1 MKIVSFETLS
11 ETQRTQAAQMLT
23 DELPLGWPS
32 LADATREIDEILG
45 GDDDA
50 LLLCAVENGE
60 VVGWAGLLPAYAKVF
75 ELHPLVVR
83 HDRQRTGIGSAL
95 LGEITRAAREKGGL
109 TLLAGADDES
119 PDGETSLANVNLY
132 EDLPGKL
139 AAFDPGAHQAA
150 FYIKNGFRVVGV
162 VPDANG
168 IGKPDIQL
176 AKRLYE

>member
-1 MKIVSFETLS
+1 MEIVSFETLGG
-11 ETQRTQAAQMLT
+11 TQRTQAARMLT

-32 LADATREIDEILG
+32 LADAIQEIAEIRSG
-45 GDDDA
+45 GDA

-60 VVGWAGLLPAYAKVF
+60 VLGWAGLLPAYARVF

-83 HDRQRTGIGSAL
+83 HDRQRMGIGSAL
-95 LGEITRAAREKGGL
+95 LEEITCAAREKGGL
-109 TLLAGADDES
+109 TLLAGVDDEG
-119 PDGETSLANVNLY
+119 PEGETSLANVDLY

-139 AAFDPGAHQAA
+139 AAFDPGVHQAA
-150 FYIKNGFRVVGV
+150 FYMKNGFQVVGV

-176 AKRLYE
+176 AMRLYE